1 MKQITRLILGMIALL
16 VLVSCGQDPRK
27 EAEATRIRTEAQSQ
41 AADAAQLREHNDA
54 MNKLAE
60 QERAA
65 EIARINEVQAKRVAA
80 INTMWT
86 TFKIFGSVG
95 LAVTLLALAV
105 SISRASYGITQAT
118 VTAAE
123 MRANLIPLDR
133 VTRQFPLLRQVH
145 GSKYALHNPNTG
157 AVIMLDTER
166 DEDRQLIAAMGMT
179 QLAGVIA
186 SEARQS
192 SDPAGLAMLQPRAVH
207 AQQDGLIIGD
217 EYLVNA
223 IPLPGENA

>member
-1 MKQITRLILGMIALL
+1 MKQTIRLILGLLALL
-16 VLVSCGQDPRK
+16 ALSACGVDPRK
-27 EAEATRIRTEAQSQ
+27 EAAAEATRIQAQSQ

-60 QERAA
+60 QERTA

-80 INTMWT
+80 MNTMWT

-105 SISRASYGITQAT
+105 SISRASYGIAQAT

-123 MRANLIPLDR
+123 LRANLIQLDR

-145 GSKYALHNPNTG
+145 GTRYALHNPNSG
-157 AVIMLDTER
+157 SVLMLDTAR
-166 DEDRQLIAAMGMT
+166 DEDRQLITALGMT
-179 QLAGVIA
+179 QLAGVIGQE
-186 SEARQS
+186 SRQS
-192 SDPAGLAMLQPRAVH
+192 SDPAGLAMMRPPTIH
-207 AQQDGLIIGD
+207 AQQDGLVIGD
-217 EYLVNA
+217 TYL
-223 IPLPGENA
+223 ENVERTS